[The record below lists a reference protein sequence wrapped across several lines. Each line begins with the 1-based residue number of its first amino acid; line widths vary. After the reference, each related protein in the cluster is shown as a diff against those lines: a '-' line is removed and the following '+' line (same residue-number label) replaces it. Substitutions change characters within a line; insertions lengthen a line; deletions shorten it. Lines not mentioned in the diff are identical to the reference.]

1 MSERDTELSLETP
14 EEDAADRYVYDD
26 EPPEPLTLPS
36 EANDAD
42 AAEQHA
48 RVRDISERWPDAV
61 PTEANEA
68 DAAEQ
73 HVSVRDDQLDED
85 DYR

>member
-1 MSERDTELSLETP
+1 MTERDIELGIETP
-14 EEDAADRYVYDD
+14 EADAADAYARDDD
-26 EPPEPLTLPS
+26 EPMTLPP

-48 RVRDISERWPDAV
+48 RVRDTTERWPDGV
-61 PTEANEA
+61 PAEANEA

-73 HVSVRDDQLDED
+73 HFSVRDDQLDED